1 MKKLLLL
8 FVTCIAMMS
17 ACSGSSGTST
27 NGRIIGG
34 PGDSSSSSSSSSAA
48 TVLSLGN
55 GVGVGFT
62 PGLIALSSNSLAA
75 GGSATLSVTLVD
87 QNGLPYL
94 QSTVLTFSSSCIT
107 LGRALIQD
115 GNGNTISSITTT
127 SGSATAT
134 YVARGCS
141 GPDVITA
148 STTAN
153 NQSLTA
159 TATITVQSAQ
169 LGQVVFTSAS
179 PTVIGLKGTGIQETS
194 TLTFQVLDSTNGPV
208 NGAAVTFALSTSLG
222 GVSLSTTTA
231 TSGADGK
238 VQTVVKSGTV
248 HTTVSVTA
256 TATFNG
262 VMQSTQSNNLSISTG
277 IPTTAG
283 FSLAPV
289 CPNIEAFDYDGVQ
302 SIVAVR
308 LADRYSNPVR
318 DNTAVSFTTEGG
330 KIDGQ
335 CTTTT
340 TASESGVCSV
350 NWTSQNPR
358 PTNGRVTILATTL
371 GEDSFTDSNFN
382 GFLDA
387 GEVYDDFGE
396 PFEDDNENGNH
407 DPGER
412 LVDVNNNGVR
422 DATYGSFKGI
432 TCTGTSPTSTCTL
445 TTAPIGG
452 RALIVMS
459 TSQAQIAQSPLTV
472 PPSGFDAAV
481 AVDYNVKDLKGN
493 AMPNGTTITVTANTA
508 AGTLDEP
515 TTFKIPCD
523 WGTSGFD
530 FTANLVR
537 PASGTS
543 LAGAAITV
551 TVTSPAGLVTTHK
564 TMIN

>member
-1 MKKLLLL
+1 MKRLLS
-8 FVTCIAMMS
+8 VIAACIAIS
-17 ACSGSSGTST
+17 GCGGSSDTSV

-34 PGDSSSSSSSSSAA
+34 GNGGSSSSSSSA
-48 TVLSLGN
+48 TVLSLGK
-55 GVGVGFT
+55 GVGAAFT
-62 PGLIALSSNSLAA
+62 PGQIAVSSNSLAA
-75 GGSATLSVTLVD
+75 GGSGTLSVTLVD

-94 QSTVLTFSSSCIT
+94 QSATVTFSSACIT
-107 LGRALIQD
+107 LGSALLQD
-115 GNGNTISSITTT
+115 GSGNALSVINTS

-148 STTAN
+148 TASAN
-153 NQSLTA
+153 NQSLSA
-159 TATITVQSAQ
+159 TATITVQPAQ
-169 LGQVVFTSAS
+169 LGQVTFVSAS

-208 NGAAVTFALSTSLG
+208 SGANVTFELSTSLG
-222 GVSLSTTTA
+222 GISLSTTSA
-231 TSGADGK
+231 ISGVDGK

-248 HTTVSVTA
+248 HATVAVTA
-256 TATFNG
+256 TAVFNG
-262 VMQSTQSNNLSISTG
+262 VTQSTQSNNLSISTG
-277 IPTTAG
+277 IPTTKG

-302 SIVAVR
+302 SVVTVR

-358 PTNGRVTILATTL
+358 PLNGRVTILATTL
-371 GEDSFTDSNFN
+371 GEDSFIDGNFN

-387 GEVYDDFGE
+387 NEHYDDFGE
-396 PFEDDNENGNH
+396 PFEDDNENGAH

-412 LVDVNNNGVR
+412 LVDVNNNGVH

-452 RALIVMS
+452 QALIVMS
-459 TSQAQIAQSPLTV
+459 TSQAIITETVSPL
-472 PPSGFDAAV
+472 PSSSNPGGSVSAR
-481 AVDYNVKDLKGN
+481 YNIKDRNGN
-493 AMPNGTTITVTANTA
+493 AMPSDTTITVTANTA
-508 AGTLDEP
+508 AGILDEP
-515 TTFKIPCD
+515 TTFKLPCD
-523 WGTSGFD
+523 AGTDGFD
-530 FTANLVR
+530 LKVYLTRPTGTAPL
-537 PASGTS
+537 PSGS
-543 LAGAAITV
+543 ITV
-551 TVTSPAGLVTTHK
+551 TVTSPSGLITTHK
-564 TMIN
+564 TDIP